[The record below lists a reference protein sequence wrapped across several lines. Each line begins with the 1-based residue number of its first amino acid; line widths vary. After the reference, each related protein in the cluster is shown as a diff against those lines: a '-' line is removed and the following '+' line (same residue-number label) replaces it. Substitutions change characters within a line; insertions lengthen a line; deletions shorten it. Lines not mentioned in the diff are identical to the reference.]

1 MRLPVNR
8 FAALTLT
15 TLLFAT
21 GAHAGDKRAVVLA
34 PTSGPAADYPMVLGD
49 PFVVDGV
56 TYTPQD
62 KLNFD
67 QVGYAGVGGG
77 TGVSIAHRTLPMP
90 SYAEVTSLDSGRT
103 ILVRVTRRGPMEGP
117 NIVDL
122 SPDAAAQLGVTASR
136 AAIRV
141 RRVNPPEPERAAL
154 REGRAA
160 PLRMDTP
167 QSLVAVLRRKLDPA
181 AAPVLLPLP
190 KALGAAATPQVA
202 ANPPVP
208 TSPRVSTPKA
218 APVANA
224 PKPAP
229 VAVAP
234 KPVPAITVP
243 KAAPKAAP
251 AQAVATPSQKA
262 PPAAKASG
270 SLVVQIGAFS
280 SEAKSNEIARKLGA
294 GVAPAGKLFRVR
306 MGPFTSRGQ
315 AEAALAK
322 ARAAGY
328 SEARIQTAS

>member
-15 TLLFAT
+15 TLLIAT
-21 GAHAGDKRAVVLA
+21 GAHAGDKRAAVIT

-62 KLNFD
+62 RLNFD

-77 TGVSIAHRTLPMP
+77 TGISIAHRTLPMP

-103 ILVRVTRRGPMEGP
+103 ILVRVTRRGPMDGP

-122 SPDAAAQLGVTASR
+122 SPDAATQLGVTASR
-136 AAIRV
+136 TAIRI
-141 RRVNPPEPERAAL
+141 RRVNPPEAERAAL

-181 AAPVLLPLP
+181 AAPILLPLP
-190 KALGAAATPQVA
+190 KAIGAAVTPPAPV
-202 ANPPVP
+202 NPPVP

-218 APVANA
+218 AHVAAA

-229 VAVAP
+229 VQG
-234 KPVPAITVP
+234 
-243 KAAPKAAP
+243 AAPP
-251 AQAVATPSQKA
+251 QKA
-262 PPAAKASG
+262 PPAAKATG

-280 SEAKSNEIARKLGA
+280 SEARSNEIAHKLGA
-294 GVAPAGKLFRVR
+294 GVAPVGKLFRVR

-322 ARAAGY
+322 AKAAGY

>member
-15 TLLFAT
+15 TLLIAT
-21 GAHAGDKRAVVLA
+21 GAHAGDKRAAVLT

-77 TGVSIAHRTLPMP
+77 VGGGGGISIAHRTLPMP

-103 ILVRVTRRGPMEGP
+103 ILARVTRRGPMEGP

-122 SPDAAAQLGVTASR
+122 SPDAAAQLGITASR
-136 AAIRV
+136 TAIRV

-160 PLRMDTP
+160 ALRMDTP

-190 KALGAAATPQVA
+190 RVLGAAVTPPAA
-202 ANPPVP
+202 ANRPVP
-208 TSPRVSTPKA
+208 TNPRVSTPKA
-218 APVANA
+218 TPLVAAPM
-224 PKPAP
+224 PAP
-229 VAVAP
+229 VQ
-234 KPVPAITVP
+234 
-243 KAAPKAAP
+243 AAA
-251 AQAVATPSQKA
+251 PSQKTPLVA
-262 PPAAKASG
+262 MVPG

-280 SEAKSNEIARKLGA
+280 SEAKSNEIARKLGG

-322 ARAAGY
+322 AKAAGY

>member
-15 TLLFAT
+15 TLLIAT
-21 GAHAGDKRAVVLA
+21 SAHAGEKRAVVIA
-34 PTSGPAADYPMVLGD
+34 PTSGPAADYPMVLGE

-67 QVGYAGVGGG
+67 QVGYAGVGDGIG
-77 TGVSIAHRTLPMP
+77 ISIAHRTLPLP

-103 ILVRVTRRGPMEGP
+103 ILVRVMRRGPMDGP

-122 SPDAAAQLGVTASR
+122 SPDAAAQLGVTAGR
-136 AAIRV
+136 TAIRI

-154 REGRAA
+154 REGRSA

-167 QSLVAVLRRKLDPA
+167 QSLVAVLRRKLDPNA
-181 AAPVLLPLP
+181 AAGPLMPLP
-190 KALGAAATPQVA
+190 KTLPKAMTGPVTAPPPAPVIVPRPAPEQAAAKPTP
-202 ANPPVP
+202 
-208 TSPRVSTPKA
+208 
-218 APVANA
+218 A

-229 VAVAP
+229 
-234 KPVPAITVP
+234 KPVTKP
-243 KAAPKAAP
+243 AP
-251 AQAVATPSQKA
+251 A
-262 PPAAKASG
+262 AAAAG

-306 MGPFTSRGQ
+306 MGPFSSRGQ

>member
-21 GAHAGDKRAVVLA
+21 AAHAGDKRAVVLA

-77 TGVSIAHRTLPMP
+77 TGISIAHRTLPMP

-103 ILVRVTRRGPMEGP
+103 ILVRVTRRGPMDGP

-136 AAIRV
+136 TAIRI
-141 RRVNPPEPERAAL
+141 RRVNPPEAERAAL
-154 REGRAA
+154 RDGRAA

-190 KALGAAATPQVA
+190 KVIGAAVTPPIA

-218 APVANA
+218 TPVAA
-224 PKPAP
+224 TPKPAP
-229 VAVAP
+229 N
-234 KPVPAITVP
+234 
-243 KAAPKAAP
+243 AAPVQAAAP
-251 AQAVATPSQKA
+251 PQKA
-262 PPAAKASG
+262 PPAAKSSG

-280 SEAKSNEIARKLGA
+280 SEARSNEIARKLGA

-322 ARAAGY
+322 AKAAGY

>member
-15 TLLFAT
+15 TMLIAT
-21 GAHAGDKRAVVLA
+21 GAHAGDKRAAVLA
-34 PTSGPAADYPMVLGD
+34 PTTGPAADYPMVLGD

-77 TGVSIAHRTLPMP
+77 AGISIAHRTLPMP

-103 ILVRVTRRGPMEGP
+103 ILVRVTRRGPMDGP

-122 SPDAAAQLGVTASR
+122 SPDTAAQLGVTAGR
-136 AAIRV
+136 TAIRV

-167 QSLVAVLRRKLDPA
+167 QSLVAVLRRKLDPT

-190 KALGAAATPQVA
+190 KTLGAASPA
-202 ANPPVP
+202 AP
-208 TSPRVSTPKA
+208 TSPRVSTPK
-218 APVANA
+218 
-224 PKPAP
+224 PAP
-229 VAVAP
+229 VA
-234 KPVPAITVP
+234 
-243 KAAPKAAP
+243 AAPKAAP
-251 AQAVATPSQKA
+251 VPAAATPSPKA
-262 PPAAKASG
+262 PATAKLSG
-270 SLVVQIGAFS
+270 AFVVQIGAFS
-280 SEAKSNEIARKLGA
+280 SEAKSSEIARKLGG

-306 MGPFTSRGQ
+306 MGPFSSRGQ

>member
-15 TLLFAT
+15 TLLIAT
-21 GAHAGDKRAVVLA
+21 GTQAGARDKTAAVLA
-34 PTSGPAADYPMVLGD
+34 PVTGPAADYPMVLGD
-49 PFVVDGV
+49 PFIVDGV

-67 QVGYAGVGGG
+67 QVGHAHVGAG
-77 TGVSIAHRTLPMP
+77 TGITIAHRTLPLP

-103 ILVRVTRRGPMEGP
+103 ILVRVTRRGPMDGP
-117 NIVDL
+117 DIVEL
-122 SPDAAAQLGVTASR
+122 SPAAANQLGVSSDR
-136 AAIRV
+136 APIRI

-167 QSLVAVLRRKLDPA
+167 QSLVAVLRRKLNPA
-181 AAPVLLPLP
+181 AANGPLLPLP
-190 KALGAAATPQVA
+190 KAMAGPVTAP
-202 ANPPVP
+202 PPVQAMP
-208 TSPRVSTPKA
+208 
-218 APVANA
+218 

-229 VAVAP
+229 AQVSAPRPKAVVAP
-234 KPVPAITVP
+234 T
-243 KAAPKAAP
+243 
-251 AQAVATPSQKA
+251 
-262 PPAAKASG
+262 G

-280 SEAKSNEIARKLGA
+280 NEAKSNEIARKLGA

>member
-15 TLLFAT
+15 TLLIAT

-34 PTSGPAADYPMVLGD
+34 PTTGPAADYPMVLGE

-62 KLNFD
+62 RLNFD
-67 QVGYAGVGGG
+67 QVGYAGVAEGPGGG
-77 TGVSIAHRTLPMP
+77 GGISIAHRTLPLP

-103 ILVRVTRRGPMEGP
+103 ILARVTRRGPMEGP
-117 NIVDL
+117 NIANL
-122 SPDAAAQLGVTASR
+122 SPDSAAQLGVTASR
-136 AAIRV
+136 TAIRV

-167 QSLVAVLRRKLDPA
+167 QSLVTVLRRKLDPA

-190 KALGAAATPQVA
+190 KVLGAAITPS
-202 ANPPVP
+202 ANANSPAP
-208 TSPRVSTPKA
+208 TNPRVSTPKI
-218 APVANA
+218 APV
-224 PKPAP
+224 
-229 VAVAP
+229 V
-234 KPVPAITVP
+234 
-243 KAAPKAAP
+243 AAPKTAPVQAAS
-251 AQAVATPSQKA
+251 TPPQKA
-262 PPAAKASG
+262 PPAAKAPG

-280 SEAKSNEIARKLGA
+280 NEAKSNEIARKLGA